1 MEWLGEF
8 WNQIIHLDKTLSDI
22 IAQTGY
28 WVYAVLFG
36 IVFLETGFVIFPF
49 LPGDSLLFTAGVLSH
64 EGGLNVGILMALFP
78 CAALCGDVTNYTIGK
93 WVGPRIFRNPNSR
106 ILNPKNLDKTH
117 AFMEKYGPK
126 AIIIARFVPLI
137 RTMCPFV
144 AGMGYMTF
152 GRFIRYSVIGALV
165 WTVVCVGAGYLFGQ
179 IPIVRQNF
187 AVAILGI
194 ILVTIIPIA
203 VEFIRH
209 RKIAKRE
216 ALAGEA
222 HD

>member
-1 MEWLGEF
+1 MEFFAEF
-8 WNQIIHLDKTLSDI
+8 WHQIVHLDKTLAELI
-22 IAQTGY
+22 GQTGN
-28 WVYAVLFG
+28 WVYGVLFG

-64 EGGLNVGILMALFP
+64 EGGLNVGILMILFP

-93 WVGPRIFRNPNSR
+93 WLGPRLFKNPNSR
-106 ILNPKNLDKTH
+106 LMNPKNLEKTH

-152 GRFIRYSVIGALV
+152 GRFIRFSVIGAIV

-203 VEFIRH
+203 FEIVRH
-209 RKIAKRE
+209 RRKAARS
-216 ALAGEA
+216 ALTSESA
-222 HD
+222 D